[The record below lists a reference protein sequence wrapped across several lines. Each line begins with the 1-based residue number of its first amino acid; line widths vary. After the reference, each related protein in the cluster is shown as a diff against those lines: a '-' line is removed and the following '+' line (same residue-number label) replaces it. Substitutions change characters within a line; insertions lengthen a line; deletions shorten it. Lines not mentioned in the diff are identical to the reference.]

1 MTLIEISMASG
12 IGVLLCA
19 LSVHQTTQVID
30 SVSRYRERAELMVH
44 VLEGLHLM
52 NDTVSSA
59 KRRDQ
64 QSGLYRVAN
73 SSAIDLKQ
81 KGQFVIRKGVASIHG
96 SDAFYVYTS
105 TAKDKSSNSGGLVGF
120 FVQQQG
126 YGRARENLLYMVRES
141 QKNKL
146 YHHAIASGV
155 HGIQIQLGVWQD
167 AQLIW
172 LEPHEIHEKAD
183 PGHWGWSD
191 VIALQTRIEWRWGRA
206 QIDTH
211 TIWASFQQ

>member
-1 MTLIEISMASG
+1 MSLLELSISSS
-12 IGVLLCA
+12 IGVILCA
-19 LSVHQTTQVID
+19 LTISQTHQLINTITH
-30 SVSRYRERAELMVH
+30 YRERSQLLVNI
-44 VLEGLHLM
+44 LESLHLM
-52 NDTVSSA
+52 NDTVSQA
-59 KRRDQ
+59 KAPDPR
-64 QSGLYRVAN
+64 SGAYRAAN
-73 SSAIDLKQ
+73 SSAIHLKQ

-126 YGRARENLLYMVRES
+126 YGRAREHLLYMVRES

-146 YHHAIASGV
+146 YHHAVASGV

-172 LEPHEIHEKAD
+172 LEPHEIHEKAG

-191 VIALQTRIEWRWGRA
+191 VIALQTRIEWRRGRA